1 MRINEIL
8 VLHHSH
14 LDIGYTHSQPILW
27 ELQRDYIDQA
37 LDLLDATADWPAISQ
52 PRWTCEVTMP
62 VERWLATARPHDI
75 ERFRGHIATGR
86 LGISAMALNTT
97 PLCTAEQLVRQ
108 LSPIR
113 GLRALLGAPIR
124 TLNQHDV
131 NGIPWALADL
141 MIDSGV
147 ELLTMA
153 INIHLGRAVTPRPG
167 VFRWQAPSGRE
178 LLVMN
183 GNHYTMFDQ
192 LLHTWDNRVERMA
205 EGLDEYTRVLERLEY
220 PHDFLY
226 LTSTNPP
233 GLWDNSPPNAEVAR
247 LIRAWNDAG
256 REPRIRYVTP
266 DDLLARLRSI
276 PTADLPLQRGDWTD
290 YWNFGCA
297 STAYETRIN
306 QGSKPRLFTAELLGA
321 LRQTPTHPARIDVAR
336 RAWQA
341 LNLYDEHTWGYANT
355 VPGHPHGRAQERL
368 KVHHAYEARELAD
381 YLLVTEL
388 DALADNPPEWRGEA
402 GALLVN
408 PTGTARDTY
417 VRIPADWRV
426 ARKRLRAEQYGY
438 TQMYERDAGDWC
450 GPVRL
455 PPYGWL
461 QLPLDALQPAE
472 PHPGIRVDGWPAPLR
487 PVGWRGTPQ
496 QVPGDRATIE
506 SPFHRLQFD
515 PVTGRI
521 HSLWDVQQEWEVLDT
536 QSPLTLFEFVRERTD
551 GLHDDR
557 VEAYYDRDLAKEKHD
572 QPCWKVDW
580 HAVRERATRPL
591 ACRVERDAISATLV
605 LELEAPG
612 VTGLVQRFTLR
623 ADTPLIECEVR
634 FEKLVRAEPESI
646 YVAVPL
652 NLPEDWRCHFDSAGV
667 PIELDAD
674 QLPRACRDWFTV
686 ESYVSMHAGS
696 RGVTLY
702 CPDAPMIQAGDF
714 HFGRLQDS
722 IPRPARPMMLA
733 WPMNNYWNT
742 NFPRIQP
749 GLVQFRYV
757 LETHGAFVAAHA
769 ASHGRLATT
778 PVFVHPL
785 AQTAAVT
792 AGQLLTVTGDGVQ
805 LLHVKPADDA
815 RGLIV
820 RLVNLGSQPVH
831 ARVQPGAAPVA
842 AAWLTDALE
851 HDRAPLAIEAGAAVV
866 PLAPQQITTLRVLR

>member
-1 MRINEIL
+1 MRISEIL

-37 LDLLDATADWPAISQ
+37 LDLLDATADWPALSQ

-62 VERWLATARPHDI
+62 VERWLATAQPHDVA
-75 ERFRGHIATGR
+75 RFRGHVATGR

-97 PLCTAEQLVRQ
+97 PLCTAEQLARQ
-108 LSPIR
+108 LAPTR
-113 GLRALLGAPIR
+113 RLRAALGAPIR

-192 LLHTWDNRVERMA
+192 LLHSWDNRVERMA
-205 EGLDEYTRVLERLEY
+205 EGLQEYTRVLERIDY
-220 PHDFLY
+220 PFDFLY

-247 LIRAWNDAG
+247 LIREWNDAG
-256 REPRIRYVTP
+256 YEPRIRYVTP
-266 DDLLARLRSI
+266 DDLLARLRTI
-276 PTADLPLQRGDWTD
+276 PAADLPLQRGDWTD

-306 QGSKPRLFTAELLGA
+306 QGSKPRLFTADLLGA
-321 LRQTPTHPARIDVAR
+321 LRAGPIHPARADVAR

-355 VPGHPHGRAQERL
+355 IPGHPHGRAQERL
-368 KVHHAYEARELAD
+368 KVHHAYEGRELTD
-381 YLLVTEL
+381 YLLMTEL
-388 DALADNPPEWRGEA
+388 EELAGNPPEWRGRA

-408 PTGTARDTY
+408 PVGIARETY
-417 VRIPADWRV
+417 VRIPAEWRV
-426 ARKRLRAEQYGY
+426 ARKWLRAEQSGY
-438 TQMYERDAGDWC
+438 SQMYERDAGDWC
-450 GPVRL
+450 GPIRL
-455 PPYGWL
+455 APYGWCRL
-461 QLPLDALQPAE
+461 SLDALPPAE
-472 PHPGIRVDGWPAPLR
+472 PHPGLRVDGWPATPR
-487 PVGWRGTPQ
+487 PVGWRGTHQ
-496 QVPGDRATIE
+496 RVPGDRATIE

-521 HSLWDVQQEWEVLDT
+521 LGLWDIQQGWEVLDT

-572 QPCWKVDW
+572 VPCWNVDW
-580 HAVRERATRPL
+580 RAVRERATRPL
-591 ACRVERDAISATLV
+591 AVRVERDAISVSLV
-605 LELEAPG
+605 IELDAPG

-623 ADTPLIECEVR
+623 ADTPLIECVVR
-634 FEKLVRAEPESI
+634 FEKLVRAEPEAI
-646 YVAVPL
+646 YVALPL
-652 NLPEDWRCHFDSAGV
+652 NLPADWRCHFESAGL

-674 QLPRACRDWFTV
+674 QLPGACRDWFTV
-686 ESYVSMHAGS
+686 ENYVSLHAGG

-722 IPRPARPMMLA
+722 IPRQAQPVLLA

-742 NFPRIQP
+742 NFPRVQP
-749 GLVQFRYV
+749 GQVEFRYV
-757 LETHGAFVAAHA
+757 LETHGAFRPAHA
-769 ASHGRLATT
+769 AAHGRAVAT
-778 PVFVHPL
+778 PVFAHPL
-785 AQTAAVT
+785 HHGAPMAD
-792 AGQLLTVTGDGVQ
+792 GQLMVVSGDDVQ

-815 RGLIV
+815 RGLII
-820 RLVNLGSQPVH
+820 RLVNLGDQSTS
-831 ARVQPGAAPVA
+831 ARVRPGNASVT
-842 AAWLTDALE
+842 AAWLSDVLE
-851 HDRAPLAIEAGAAVV
+851 QDQAPLTVDAGAVV
-866 PLAPQQITTLRVLR
+866 LTLQPQQITTLRVLH